1 MSLKDTY
8 IERIQAKLDQWSA
21 ELDKLEAKARDAK
34 AGAKVSLQEHIDV
47 LSQKR
52 DDAKARLKEIRESS
66 NGAWEDLKEGAEGAF
81 DSLREAINKAKS
93 HF

>member
-8 IERIQAKLDQWSA
+8 IEKIQAKLDQWSA

-34 AGAKVSLQEHIDV
+34 ADVKVSLQGHIDV

-52 DDAKARLKEIRESS
+52 DDAKAKLKEIRQSS